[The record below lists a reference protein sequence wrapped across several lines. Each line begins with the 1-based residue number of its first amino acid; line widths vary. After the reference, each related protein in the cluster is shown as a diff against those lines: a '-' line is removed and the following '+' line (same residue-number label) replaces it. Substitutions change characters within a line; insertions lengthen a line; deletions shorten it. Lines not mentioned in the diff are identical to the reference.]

1 MFYFKLLW
9 SLFLL
14 TLKLYF
20 LNKNVLTRKP
30 ILNIYFSFGNWYRK
44 LVSVVHLI
52 QASIW
57 NIQRI
62 AGNSTIVGRTT
73 RLAWFFLKIL
83 TSSLK
88 RSEFWFC
95 QYNCYRTWFQLYN
108 KLYLA
113 AENSIITDWQ
123 YWSLAELPLCLA
135 RSFFSDTSPK
145 ISKIWF
151 RFIFGKMFSLR

>member
-1 MFYFKLLW
+1 MVRLIVLGSLL
-9 SLFLL
+9 LDKKVLL
-14 TLKLYF
+14 
-20 LNKNVLTRKP
+20 RKP
-30 ILNIYFSFGNWYRK
+30 ILKIYFSFGNRYCK

-52 QASIW
+52 QASTW
-57 NIQRI
+57 NIYLI

-73 RLAWFFLKIL
+73 LSGYAWLDFIFKIL

-88 RSEFWFC
+88 RSEFWFF
-95 QYNCYRTWFQLYN
+95 QYNCNRIWFQLYK
-108 KLYLA
+108 KLHLA
-113 AENSIITDWQ
+113 AENSIITDPQ

-135 RSFFSDTSPK
+135 RSFFQDPSPK